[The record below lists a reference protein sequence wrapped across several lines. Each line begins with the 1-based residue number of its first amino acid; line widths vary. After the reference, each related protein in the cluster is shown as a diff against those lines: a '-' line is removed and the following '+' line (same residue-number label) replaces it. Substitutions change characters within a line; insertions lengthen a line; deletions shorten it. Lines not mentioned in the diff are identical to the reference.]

1 MRPTRRRADRNRACV
16 DFSATAAAT
25 GASAIAWACALAGIA
40 GAAWCA
46 PWSRLRGDEQ
56 NHVFLGAIVAV
67 AVLWS
72 IDAAIGPL
80 PRLHLLGATLLYL
93 MFGLPLAL
101 VAMAAVA
108 SLATVFAPGE
118 WLLVAPRALLGGVA
132 PVLASHTVLRIC
144 ERWLPANFFVYVF
157 GGAFFG
163 GAVAMLSAG
172 AATAILL
179 SMLVPEAVLPR
190 DTLVP
195 VLLMLAFGEATL
207 TGMLATLMAVYRPGW
222 IHSFSDERYLAHK

>member
-1 MRPTRRRADRNRACV
+1 
-16 DFSATAAAT
+16 
-25 GASAIAWACALAGIA
+25 
-40 GAAWCA
+40 
-46 PWSRLRGDEQ
+46 
-56 NHVFLGAIVAV
+56 
-67 AVLWS
+67 
-72 IDAAIGPL
+72 
-80 PRLHLLGATLLYL
+80 
-93 MFGLPLAL
+93 
-101 VAMAAVA
+101 
-108 SLATVFAPGE
+108 
-118 WLLVAPRALLGGVA
+118 
-132 PVLASHTVLRIC
+132 
-144 ERWLPANFFVYVF
+144 VF